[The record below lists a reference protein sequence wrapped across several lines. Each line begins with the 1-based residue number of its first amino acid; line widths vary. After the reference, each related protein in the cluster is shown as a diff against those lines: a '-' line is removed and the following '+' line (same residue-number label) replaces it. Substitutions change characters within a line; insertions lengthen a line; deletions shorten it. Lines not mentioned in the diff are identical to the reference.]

1 MLLFAVILAAL
12 FSRLLSRPLEH
23 MANAMNRVDSEHL
36 TVRVP
41 VHGQDEVAQMGR
53 SFNALMDRLQA
64 AIENEYLL
72 TIRQKEAILRA
83 LQAQLN
89 PHFLY
94 NALQSISS
102 MASLHNVP
110 QIDTI
115 AHSLGCLL
123 RYTIQDASLV
133 STVREESDHVR
144 HYLAIQKIRF
154 GERLHVQIDIP
165 EHVMEYRLPRVFLQ
179 PLVENSIVHGL
190 EARSEQGNLM
200 IGIWL
205 DGEML
210 HIEVSDDGCGI
221 RPEEM
226 QRLRAQF
233 VQNEIPTKA
242 KGIGLANLHSRLCL
256 LYGDRAEIQIE
267 TEVGIGT
274 SIIVMLPAERA

>member
-1 MLLFAVILAAL
+1 M
-12 FSRLLSRPLEH
+12 
-23 MANAMNRVDSEHL
+23 
-36 TVRVP
+36 RVP

-133 STVREESDHVR
+133 STVR
-144 HYLAIQKIRF
+144 
-154 GERLHVQIDIP
+154 
-165 EHVMEYRLPRVFLQ
+165 
-179 PLVENSIVHGL
+179 
-190 EARSEQGNLM
+190 
-200 IGIWL
+200 
-205 DGEML
+205 
-210 HIEVSDDGCGI
+210 
-221 RPEEM
+221 
-226 QRLRAQF
+226 
-233 VQNEIPTKA
+233 
-242 KGIGLANLHSRLCL
+242 
-256 LYGDRAEIQIE
+256 
-267 TEVGIGT
+267 
-274 SIIVMLPAERA
+274 